1 MTIYRC
7 RYCRREATV
16 GPNEILPRDRCPVGA
31 TSTRSGSHLWKR
43 KPMPTTYRRGTTV
56 FVVGGPDA
64 GVIGKV
70 TGGSTGRVYVD
81 NAFGANH
88 KLVVADAADV
98 VQAPHPLSWYQR
110 PQDRHGACEG
120 CAAVEAAKA
129 ARR

>member
-16 GPNEILPRDRCPVGA
+16 GPNETLPRDRCPVGA

-64 GVIGKV
+64 GVIGKA
-70 TGGSTGRVYVD
+70 TGSSGDRVYID
-81 NAFGANH
+81 KAFGHNH
-88 KLVVADAADV
+88 RLVVADQADV
-98 VQAPHPLSWYQR
+98 MKAPHPLAWYNGGA
-110 PQDRHGACEG
+110 PFRHSCSG
-120 CAAVEAAKA
+120 CDDVEAAKA